1 MKKLTAALAAL
12 AALAFVASA
21 AAHPLGNFTINR
33 YSRVEPS
40 GDRLYALYVL
50 DMAEIPTFQAKPDVD
65 AKGEAAYGSELATSI
80 AHHVEV
86 KVGGRP
92 VTLAATK
99 HVLAFPPG
107 QAGLRTTRLEVLLA
121 SPPLTHGG
129 TVDYR
134 DRNYSGRIGWKEIVV
149 QAGSGAKVTGS
160 SAPSTSISHELL
172 SYPKNLLQSP
182 LDVTEATAQL
192 TPGSGD
198 GSPPTLIPRT
208 VLEQRV
214 GVRAVSD
221 GGFASLITKDHL
233 SVGVILISLAVALF
247 WGAAHALSPGHG
259 KSIVAAYLVG
269 QRGTPRHAVLL
280 GGIVTITHTI
290 GVFGLGAVTLL
301 LSQFIVPDTL
311 YPWLNLLA
319 GLMVVG
325 IGVSVLRSRLRR
337 RRASAHAHKHDSG
350 HDHHHHH
357 GHEHPHDHDHSH
369 DHGHGHSHEVPQSLS
384 ARSLVA
390 VGVSGGLLPC
400 PSALV
405 VLLAAI
411 SLHRVAFGLVLI
423 VAFSLGLALTI
434 TGIGLVAVYAKR
446 VFGRMSM
453 DGGLIRLLPAVS
465 ALVILVAGALMT
477 ARAIPKI
484 T

>member
-1 MKKLTAALAAL
+1 VPA
-12 AALAFVASA
+12 VAS
-21 AAHPLGNFTINR
+21 AHPLGNFTINHYDR
-33 YSRVEPS
+33 IEPS
-40 GDRLYALYVL
+40 GDHLYVLFVL

-65 AKGEAAYGSELATSI
+65 AKGEAAYGAALAASL
-80 AHHVEV
+80 AQHVDAT
-86 KVGGRP
+86 VGGQP
-92 VTLAATK
+92 VPLAPLK

-107 QAGLRTTRLEVLLA
+107 QAGLRTTRLEVLLG
-121 SPPLTHGG
+121 SPPLAHGG
-129 TVDYR
+129 QLVYH
-134 DRNYSGRIGWKEIVV
+134 DRNYAGRIGWKEIVV
-149 QAGSGAKVTGS
+149 QAGSGAQVTGS
-160 SAPSTSISHELL
+160 SAPSHSISDELL

-182 LDVTEATAQL
+182 LDVTGATAKV
-192 TPGSGD
+192 TPGTGA
-198 GSPPTLIPRT
+198 GSPPTLIPRS
-208 VLEQRV
+208 VLDQRV

-280 GGIVTITHTI
+280 GLTVTVTHTL
-290 GVFGLGAVTLL
+290 GVFGLGLVTLL

-311 YPWLNLLA
+311 YPWLNLIA
-319 GLMVVG
+319 GLMVVA
-325 IGVSVLRSRLRR
+325 IGASVMRSRLRR
-337 RRASAHAHKHDSG
+337 RRARPHV
-350 HDHHHHH
+350 DHHHDHDHGHAHDHPHTHDH
-357 GHEHPHDHDHSH
+357 GHEH
-369 DHGHGHSHEVPQSLS
+369 GHSHAPPDGLS
-384 ARSLVA
+384 MRSLLA

-434 TGIGLVAVYAKR
+434 TGIGMVAVLAKR
-446 VFGRMSM
+446 VFGRMRM
-453 DGGLIRLLPAVS
+453 DSAPIRLLPAAS
-465 ALVILVAGALMT
+465 ALVIVVAGALMT
-477 ARAIPKI
+477 ARAIPQL

>member
-1 MKKLTAALAAL
+1 VRRLTVALLAAV
-12 AALAFVASA
+12 ATLAFVASA

-33 YSRVEPS
+33 YSRIEAS
-40 GDRLYALYVL
+40 GNRLYVLYVL
-50 DMAEIPTFQAKPDVD
+50 DMAEIPTFQTKPDVD
-65 AKGEAAYGSELATSI
+65 ARDEAAYGAELARSI
-80 AHHVEV
+80 AVHVEV
-86 KVGGRP
+86 TVGGRP
-92 VTLAATK
+92 VRLKAAK

-121 SPPLTHGG
+121 SPPLAHGG
-129 TVDYR
+129 RLVYG
-134 DRNYSGRIGWKEIVV
+134 DRNYPDRIGWKEISVR
-149 QAGSGAKVTGS
+149 AGSGATVSGS
-160 SAPSTSISHELL
+160 SAPASSVSRELL
-172 SYPKNLLQSP
+172 AYPKNLLQSP

-192 TPGSGD
+192 RPGAGD
-198 GSPPTLIPRT
+198 GSPPTLLPKT

-214 GVRAVSD
+214 GVRAVAD
-221 GGFASLITKDHL
+221 GGFASLIARDHL
-233 SVGVILISLAVALF
+233 SAGVILVSLAIALF

-269 QRGTPRHAVLL
+269 RRGTPRHAVLL
-280 GGIVTITHTI
+280 GAIVTITHTL
-290 GVFGLGAVTLL
+290 GVFGLGLVTLL

-311 YPWLNLLA
+311 YPWLNLVA

-325 IGVSVLRSRLRR
+325 IGLSVLRSRLRR
-337 RRASAHAHKHDSG
+337 RRTHRHAHAHG
-350 HDHHHHH
+350 HH
-357 GHEHPHDHDHSH
+357 HDHDH
-369 DHGHGHSHEVPQSLS
+369 DDLPDSLS
-384 ARSLVA
+384 PRSLVA

-446 VFGRMSM
+446 AFNRMSM
-453 DGGLIRLLPAVS
+453 EGRLVRLVPAVS
-465 ALVILVAGALMT
+465 ALVILVAGAVMT